1 MATPITW
8 QSISKPDFESVNK
21 GLLQTAAL
29 FSNAFDGFKD
39 TLKESNA
46 TVEQNWKQGKE
57 NNTNALLNKFAGF
70 KTAEE
75 AQAALES
82 GAVAEMLGGYG
93 AQVDGSAVRAAQQNL
108 VGNLQKKANEADTY
122 QQAQLAVQERDPI
135 GQAQVLINSGNYDGL
150 NEFLKTAGL
159 SSPTQAILLSD
170 AEKHKVFKD
179 KVEQDKQKFT
189 NELLNGESER
199 NYRLANVVTQQ
210 DANNVQRLQVL
221 ADTERE
227 ERKLED
233 ARRKEHAAQ
242 LKEDKASQQKKGLY
256 GSGSLDTA
264 EGRASFIKIMR
275 EDLLMPDNA
284 IEDVIDN
291 FYDKF
296 RGGVRKYTIKGKD
309 GKTRIESL
317 PIPVNTAVE
326 SVAANPDKLG
336 NGSLWSRRGD
346 TAKTSL
352 ERKLDDAN
360 FYNNEWKPAV
370 RARDLEELE
379 RLSGKGQN
387 VRNPVK

>member
-8 QSISKPDFESVNK
+8 QSIARPDFDSVNK

-29 FSNAFDGFKD
+29 FNSAVEGFKD
-39 TLKESNA
+39 PLKEANA
-46 TVEQNWKQGKE
+46 TVQQNWNQGKE

-75 AQAALES
+75 AQAALDS
-82 GAVAEMLGGYG
+82 GAIAEMLGGFG
-93 AQVDGSAVRAAQQNL
+93 AQVNGDAVRAAQQNL
-108 VGNLQKKANEADTY
+108 VSNLQKKAIEADTY
-122 QQAQLAVQERDPI
+122 QQAQLAAAERERI
-135 GQAQVLINSGNYDGL
+135 GQAQALINKGNYDGL
-150 NEFLKTAGL
+150 NEFLNTAGL

-170 AEKHKVFKD
+170 AEKHKAFRD
-179 KVEQDKQKFT
+179 KAEQDKQKFA

-199 NYRLANVVTQQ
+199 NYRLASIAAQQ
-210 DANNVQRLQVL
+210 DGNNVQRLQIL
-221 ADTERE
+221 AENKKE

-242 LKEDKASQQKKGLY
+242 LKEDKISQQKKGLY
-256 GSGSLDTA
+256 GAGSLDTT

-284 IEDVIDN
+284 IEDVIDQ

-296 RGGVRKYTIKGKD
+296 KGGVRKYSVKGKD

-326 SVAANPDKLG
+326 SVAANPDILG
-336 NGSLWSRRGD
+336 NGSFWSRRGD
-346 TAKTSL
+346 TAKDYL
-352 ERKLDDAN
+352 QRKLDDAK
-360 FYNNEWKPAV
+360 FYHNEWKPAL
-370 RARDLEELE
+370 RMRDQEEFE

-387 VRNPVK
+387 VQNSIK

>member
-8 QSISKPDFESVNK
+8 QSIARPDFDSVNK

-29 FSNAFDGFKD
+29 FNSAVDGFKD
-39 TLKESNA
+39 PLKEANA
-46 TVEQNWKQGKE
+46 TVQQNWNQGKE

-82 GAVAEMLGGYG
+82 GALAEMLGGYG
-93 AQVDGSAVRAAQQNL
+93 AQVDGSVVRAAQQNL
-108 VGNLQKKANEADTY
+108 VSTLQKKAVEADTY
-122 QQAQLAVQERDPI
+122 QQAQLAAAERDGI
-135 GQAQVLINSGNYDGL
+135 GQAQALINKGNYDGL
-150 NEFLKTAGL
+150 NEFLNTAGL

-170 AEKHKVFKD
+170 AEKHKAFKD
-179 KVEQDKQKFT
+179 KAEQDKQKFA

-199 NYRLANVVTQQ
+199 NYRVASIAAQQ
-210 DANNVQRLQVL
+210 DGNNVQRLQIL
-221 ADTERE
+221 AENEKE
-227 ERKLED
+227 ERKLEE

-242 LKEDKASQQKKGLY
+242 LKEDKLSQQKKGLY

-264 EGRASFIKIMR
+264 EGRASFIKIMK

-284 IEDVIDN
+284 IEDVIDQ

-296 RGGVRKYTIKGKD
+296 KGGVRKYTVTGKD

-326 SVAANPDKLG
+326 SVAANPDRLG
-336 NGSLWSRRGD
+336 NGSFWSRRGD
-346 TAKTSL
+346 TSKDYL
-352 ERKLDDAN
+352 QRKLDDVK

-370 RARDLEELE
+370 RMRDLEELK
-379 RLSGKGQN
+379 RLSEKGQY
-387 VRNPVK
+387 VQNPMK

>member
-8 QSISKPDFESVNK
+8 QSIARPDFDPVNK

-29 FSNAFDGFKD
+29 FNSAVDGFKD
-39 TLKESNA
+39 PLKEANA
-46 TVEQNWKQGKE
+46 TVQQNWNQGKE

-108 VGNLQKKANEADTY
+108 VSNLQKKAIEADTY
-122 QQAQLAVQERDPI
+122 QQAQLAAAERDPI
-135 GQAQVLINSGNYDGL
+135 GQAQVLINTGNYDGL
-150 NEFLKTAGL
+150 NEFLNTVGL

-170 AEKHKVFKD
+170 AEKHKAFKD

-210 DANNVQRLQVL
+210 DANNVQRLQIL
-221 ADTERE
+221 ADSERE

-233 ARRKEHAAQ
+233 ARRKEHAAL

-264 EGRASFIKIMR
+264 EGRASFIKSMR

-284 IEDVIDN
+284 IEDVLDQ

-296 RGGVRKYTIKGKD
+296 RGGLRKYTIKGKD

-326 SVAANPDKLG
+326 AVAANPDILG

-346 TAKTSL
+346 TAKTYL
-352 ERKLDDAN
+352 ERKLDDVN

-387 VRNPVK
+387 VRNPLK